1 MHDLHQVGCA
11 WLANFSFLS
20 LSLSERNWTPAL
32 ETNEIFSEPSLFV
45 SAIVTITLQ
54 VMKLALVCVCEWVSG
69 LLSRPGHRGHGDVVC
84 FLSADSTHS
93 IHRMTD
99 KPDGRANGNG
109 RVSSASSSHNEHALA
124 LALLSVSRTK
134 CTRSAQVYI
143 HFGGRHPTNLPPA
156 VPQYALHPGLLHLV
170 EIQFSHR
177 KANVTDG
184 GFDLALTVTVM
195 SCEPDPSGFYS
206 LFFTVSDGKVT
217 VKSGDRLSGMSD
229 DIDPCVRGW
238 LGRSYLKRLKVFVT
252 TKQARHLIR
261 PIDCLPTETGW

>member
-1 MHDLHQVGCA
+1 
-11 WLANFSFLS
+11 
-20 LSLSERNWTPAL
+20 
-32 ETNEIFSEPSLFV
+32 
-45 SAIVTITLQ
+45 
-54 VMKLALVCVCEWVSG
+54 
-69 LLSRPGHRGHGDVVC
+69 
-84 FLSADSTHS
+84 
-93 IHRMTD
+93 MTD

-217 VKSGDRLSGMSD
+217 VKSGDRLSGEELVLPSNSFRMISM
-229 DIDPCVRGW
+229 
-238 LGRSYLKRLKVFVT
+238 LGSSAKFFIFISRAANMRTST
-252 TKQARHLIR
+252 ARKLSFNHKN
-261 PIDCLPTETGW
+261 PV